1 MPSLTLDAIRKA
13 SGARLV
19 QGPEQLELSGISTDT
34 RSIQEGDLFLALSG
48 PSFDGQAFAQQAVQ
62 AGARAVL
69 LREGG
74 TLPELPDQVA
84 LLTCANPRRALGEIG
99 AAYRLRQDVHVL
111 GITGSCGKTSTKQI
125 LLQLLEHSPLNVSAS
140 PASFNNDIGVPHT
153 LLSCAPET
161 DVLILEMGTNG
172 KGEIAN
178 LCRLAHPT
186 SAIVTNVGPSHLEG
200 LDDEDGVALEKS
212 ALPASLNASGFCVL
226 NAQCPRTARM
236 RRLTRAR
243 VLTFGLGDVGDLV
256 ARDLVFH
263 EGCSVFTLDGDAVRQ
278 PRQVRVPLLGHHQ
291 VQNVLAALCAGIG
304 LGLELDE
311 LLAGLPQVT
320 ASPGRGVQHQVAGM
334 RLIDETYN
342 SNPSSMRAALR
353 VLAGMDDCQRRVL
366 VMGEMNELGE
376 GSEGLHQEIGVDL
389 ADAGLSQVILVGP
402 KVQATHQAALEAGMP
417 KKAVLYFPDLESVRA
432 ALPAQLCPGDTVL
445 LKGSRGARLDQLVT
459 DLLSPQGAAQLAK
472 A

>member
-1 MPSLTLDAIRKA
+1 MSSLTLDLVLQA

-19 QGPEQLELSGISTDT
+19 RGPERMDLGGISTDT
-34 RSIQEGDLFLALSG
+34 RSIRAGDLFLALRG
-48 PSFDGQAFAQQAVQ
+48 PSFDGQAFVAQAVR
-62 AGARAVL
+62 AGASAVL

-74 TLPELPDQVA
+74 EVPELPESVSV
-84 LLTCANPRRALGEIG
+84 LICANPRRALGEIG
-99 AAYRLRQDVHVL
+99 AAYRLRQNVHVL

-125 LLQLLEHSPLNVSAS
+125 LLQLLESSSLTPSAS

-153 LLSCAPET
+153 LLRCAPET

-178 LCRLAHPT
+178 LCRLAQPT

-200 LDDEDGVALEKS
+200 LDDEDGVAVEKS
-212 ALPASLNASGFCVL
+212 ALPASLGPDGFCVL
-226 NAQCPRTARM
+226 NAQCPRTSRM

-243 VLTFGLGDVGDLV
+243 VLTFGLGDEGDLI

-263 EGCSVFTLDGDAVRQ
+263 EGCSVFTLAGSLIAQ

-291 VQNVLAALCAGIG
+291 VQNVLAALCAGLG
-304 LGLELDE
+304 LGLDLDE
-311 LLAGLPQVT
+311 LLVGLPAVA
-320 ASPGRGVQHQVAGM
+320 ASPGRGVQMEVRGM

-353 VLAGMDDCQRRVL
+353 VLAGMEGGTSRVL
-366 VMGEMNELGE
+366 VMGDMNELGE
-376 GSEGLHQEIGVDL
+376 ASRELHRDLGRDL
-389 ADAGLSQVILVGP
+389 AQAGLERLILIGP
-402 KVQATHQAALEAGMP
+402 KVQDTHEGALAAGMDP
-417 KKAVLYFPDLESVRA
+417 ASVCYFADLEQARVG
-432 ALPAQLCPGDTVL
+432 LPAQLHPGDTVL
-445 LKGSRGARLDQLVT
+445 FKGSRGAHLDQLVS
-459 DLLSPQGAAQLAK
+459 DLHAARGAAQLAQ